1 MQQNSFQENSFIA
14 HKEKPSD
21 VQRER
26 ACKDKNSRH
35 ETKRPKNISAAF
47 FCLLGVLTILAW
59 IIPIRPTVSI
69 SEKRNLEKFP
79 LFSSETLLSGEYFKS
94 IELWFSDTFTFRETW
109 IRVAEKLEKL
119 SGIQDVTI
127 YGEIPVVDSVPV
139 PVENL
144 NEITDQFGDTLHQYN
159 VEVLEEDEF
168 ENDEEQ
174 EEWGGLV
181 IADDELIADRG
192 SKLQIGDS
200 VFVYPGFNKNNA
212 ELYASKMNK
221 AAEKLESIVNVYSI
235 IVPENVSSVLSREDR
250 EKYGFVI
257 EEDSISYIYS
267 LMSEKVKPVYILPNL
282 QKHNNEYIVFRSD
295 HHWTAVGAYY
305 AYEAWC
311 NVSGKEPVPLSEY
324 KEYAWT
330 DFLGSYYN
338 TSGKPKEIRNNPDTV
353 YAYEPPGDVHLYL
366 DFTNSLNK
374 KGEEVPLLVDRS
386 NKKGDQYMTF
396 LSTDAAKATF
406 INNDIDDDSAVL
418 VYKTSF
424 GNPFVY
430 YLTQHYHYVIVA
442 DVRYIKYSASKFA
455 KTYNIDDVIVI
466 HDTAICYSN
475 NGMDIFFRL
484 LK

>member
-235 IVPENVSSVLSREDR
+235 IVPENVSS
-250 EKYGFVI
+250 
-257 EEDSISYIYS
+257 
-267 LMSEKVKPVYILPNL
+267 
-282 QKHNNEYIVFRSD
+282 
-295 HHWTAVGAYY
+295 
-305 AYEAWC
+305 
-311 NVSGKEPVPLSEY
+311 
-324 KEYAWT
+324 
-330 DFLGSYYN
+330 
-338 TSGKPKEIRNNPDTV
+338 
-353 YAYEPPGDVHLYL
+353 
-366 DFTNSLNK
+366 
-374 KGEEVPLLVDRS
+374 
-386 NKKGDQYMTF
+386 
-396 LSTDAAKATF
+396 
-406 INNDIDDDSAVL
+406 
-418 VYKTSF
+418 
-424 GNPFVY
+424 
-430 YLTQHYHYVIVA
+430 
-442 DVRYIKYSASKFA
+442 
-455 KTYNIDDVIVI
+455 
-466 HDTAICYSN
+466 
-475 NGMDIFFRL
+475 
-484 LK
+484 